1 MAERGGSGAA
11 GAAATADRGAEG
23 MGSVKRTRVVI
34 LDFGS
39 QYTHL
44 IARRIRECGVYS
56 EVLRFDAASA
66 EIAESTGAIV
76 LSGGPSSI
84 YDEDAP
90 KPDPAIYDLGVPV
103 LGICYGMQ
111 AMSEA
116 LGGKVARGTTR
127 EYGPMGF
134 SPEGEH
140 RLFDGLAESN
150 QVWMSHGDEVVAPPD
165 GFEVLG
171 RSADGKIASIGSD
184 ERKLYGLQFHPE
196 VVHTERGK
204 RLLENYVHGIAG
216 IPSNWSPESF
226 VEEAIE
232 AIRAEVGDSTV
243 VCALSGGVDSSVMS
257 VLIHRAIGDRLVP
270 IFVDNGVLRK
280 NEEHDVI
287 GRLAGGLGLKVDK
300 VDARER
306 FLTKLAGVEDPER
319 KRKIIGTEFIRV
331 FEEEANRI
339 GGVEYLAQ
347 GTLYPDVI
355 ESVSVKGPSATIKSH
370 HNVGGLPERMHLKLI
385 EPLKTLFKD
394 EVRKV
399 GAELGIDPD
408 ILGRHPFPG
417 PGLAVRIL
425 GEVTAERVALLQ
437 EADAIAIEEIRN
449 AGLYDDIWQAFV
461 VLLPVKTVGVMG
473 DERTYEHV
481 VAVRAVHSLDGMT
494 AHWFPMPHEVLER
507 MSARIINEV
516 RGVNRVCYD
525 ISSKPPST
533 IEWE

>member
-1 MAERGGSGAA
+1 MEKPLGATLGRSGTHPAPGRA
-11 GAAATADRGAEG
+11 
-23 MGSVKRTRVVI
+23 RVVI

-44 IARRIRECGVYS
+44 IARRVRECRVFS
-56 EVLRFDAASA
+56 EVERYDTPADELGENVSA
-66 EIAESTGAIV
+66 II

-84 YDEDAP
+84 WSDDSP
-90 KPDPAIYDLGVPV
+90 SPDPRIYELGVPV

-111 AMSEA
+111 AMSHA
-116 LGGKVARGTTR
+116 LGGKVSPGETR
-127 EYGPMGF
+127 EYGPMRFEGDASHPLF
-134 SPEGEH
+134 SGVEGQT
-140 RLFDGLAESN
+140 L
-150 QVWMSHGDEVVAPPD
+150 VWMSHGDEVIEPPP

-171 RSADGKIASIGSD
+171 RSADGKIAAIGSD
-184 ERKLYGLQFHPE
+184 ERQLYGLQFHPE
-196 VVHTERGK
+196 VVHTERGGDIVS
-204 RLLENYVHGIAG
+204 NFVHGIVGLDSSWTPA
-216 IPSNWSPESF
+216 SF
-226 VEEAIE
+226 VDETVE
-232 AIRAEVGDSTV
+232 AIRREVGDSKV

-270 IFVDNGVLRK
+270 IFVDNGLLRK
-280 NEEHDVI
+280 NEDTEVI
-287 GRLAGGLGLKVDK
+287 RKLRDGLGIPIDI
-300 VDARER
+300 VDAKAR
-306 FLTKLAGVEDPER
+306 FLDALRSIEDPES
-319 KRKIIGTEFIRV
+319 KRKIIGREFIHV

-339 GGVEYLAQ
+339 GDVDFLAQ

-370 HNVGGLPERMHLKLI
+370 HNVGGLPKRMNLKLI
-385 EPLKTLFKD
+385 EPLRTLFKD

-399 GAELGIDPD
+399 GAELGIDAE

-425 GEVTAERVALLQ
+425 GDITEERLAVLR
-437 EADAIAIEEIRN
+437 EADAIAIDEIRA

-461 VLLPVKTVGVMG
+461 VLLPVRSVGVMG

-494 AHWFPMPHEVLER
+494 AQWFPMPPEVLGR
-507 MSARIINEV
+507 ISARIINEV

>member
-1 MAERGGSGAA
+1 MERPLGATLGPGGEHPAPGRA
-11 GAAATADRGAEG
+11 
-23 MGSVKRTRVVI
+23 RVII

-44 IARRIRECGVYS
+44 IARRVRECQVFS
-56 EVLRFDAASA
+56 EVERFDTPADELGDDVAA
-66 EIAESTGAIV
+66 II

-84 YDEDAP
+84 WSDDAP
-90 KPDPAIYDLGVPV
+90 APDPRVFELGVPV

-111 AMSEA
+111 AMSHA
-116 LGGKVARGTTR
+116 LGGDVRPGTTR
-127 EYGPMGF
+127 EYGPMRFTPDPAHPLFAGI
-134 SPEGEH
+134 EGE
-140 RLFDGLAESN
+140 SV
-150 QVWMSHGDEVVAPPD
+150 VWMSHGDEVISPPP
-165 GFEVLG
+165 GFKVLG
-171 RSADGKIASIGSD
+171 RSADGKIAAVGSD
-184 ERKLYGLQFHPE
+184 ERRLYGLQFHPE
-196 VVHTERGK
+196 VVHTERG
-204 RLLENYVHGIAG
+204 REIVSSFVHGIAG
-216 IPSNWSPESF
+216 LEPTWTPASF
-226 VEEAIE
+226 VEESVE
-232 AIRAEVGDSTV
+232 AIRGTVGDGKV

-270 IFVDNGVLRK
+270 IFVDNGLLRK
-280 NEEHDVI
+280 DEDKEVI
-287 GRLAGGLGLKVDK
+287 RKLKEGLGLPVDI
-300 VDARER
+300 VDARDR
-306 FLTKLAGVEDPER
+306 FLDALRSIEDPES
-319 KRKIIGTEFIRV
+319 KRKIIGREFIHV
-331 FEEEANRI
+331 FEEEAKRI
-339 GGVEYLAQ
+339 GDVEFLAQ

-370 HNVGGLPERMHLKLI
+370 HNVGGLPKRMNLTLI
-385 EPLKTLFKD
+385 EPLRTLFKD

-399 GAELGIDPD
+399 GSELGIAPE

-425 GEVTAERVALLQ
+425 GDVTAERLAVLR
-437 EADAIAIEEIRN
+437 EADAIAISEIRS

-461 VLLPVKTVGVMG
+461 VLLPVRSVGVMG

-494 AHWFPMPHEVLER
+494 AQWYPMPSEVLGR
-507 MSARIINEV
+507 ISARIINEV

>member
-1 MAERGGSGAA
+1 MTTQPMTAAGSGAVDVA
-11 GAAATADRGAEG
+11 GTG
-23 MGSVKRTRVVI
+23 RTRVAI

-44 IARRIRECGVYS
+44 IARRVRECGVYS
-56 EVLRFDAASA
+56 EVVRFDASPE
-66 EIAESTGAIV
+66 EIAEGTGAII
-76 LSGGPSSI
+76 LSGSPFSI
-84 YDEDAP
+84 YGEDAP
-90 KPDPAIYDLGVPV
+90 KPDPSVFELGIPM

-116 LGGKVARGTTR
+116 LGGKVSPGTTR

-134 SPEGEH
+134 SPTGGH
-140 RLFDGLAESN
+140 RLFEGIEETTK
-150 QVWMSHGDEVVAPPD
+150 VWMSHGDEVIEPPP

-171 RSADGKIASIGSD
+171 RSADGKIASMGSD
-184 ERKLYGLQFHPE
+184 ERRFYGLQFHPE
-196 VVHTERGK
+196 VVHTDHGK
-204 RLLENYVHGIAG
+204 RVLENYVHEICGIAG
-216 IPSNWSPESF
+216 DWSPASF
-226 VEEAIE
+226 VEETIE
-232 AIRAEVGDSTV
+232 AIRTQVGEGRV

-280 NEEHDVI
+280 NEDREVI
-287 GRLAGGLGLKVDK
+287 ERLRAKLGLNVDI
-300 VDARER
+300 VDARDR
-306 FLTKLAGVEDPER
+306 FLEKLKGVEDPER

-331 FEEEANRI
+331 FEEEAEKL
-339 GGVEYLAQ
+339 GDASYLAQ

-370 HNVGGLPERMHLKLI
+370 HNVGGLPEHMDLELI

-425 GEVTAERVALLQ
+425 GEVTAERVRILQ
-437 EADAIAIEEIRN
+437 DADAIAMAEIRE

-461 VLLPVKTVGVMG
+461 VLLPVRSVGVMG

-481 VAVRAVHSLDGMT
+481 AALRAVHSLDGMT
-494 AHWFPMPHEVLER
+494 AHWFPIPHEVLER
-507 MSARIINEV
+507 ISARVINEV
-516 RGVNRVCYD
+516 KGINRVCYD

>member
-1 MAERGGSGAA
+1 MGGQPLAAPRTPAEDTA
-11 GAAATADRGAEG
+11 GTR
-23 MGSVKRTRVVI
+23 RTRVVI

-44 IARRIRECGVYS
+44 IARRVRECGVYS
-56 EVLRFDAASA
+56 EVVRFDASPS
-66 EIAESTGAIV
+66 EIAEGTGAII
-76 LSGGPSSI
+76 LSGSPFSI
-84 YDEDAP
+84 YGEDAP
-90 KPDPAIYDLGVPV
+90 KPDPAVFGLGIPM

-116 LGGKVARGTTR
+116 LGGKVSSGTTR

-134 SPEGEH
+134 SPTGEH
-140 RLFDGLAESN
+140 RLFDGLDGTTK
-150 QVWMSHGDEVVAPPD
+150 VWMSHGDEVVEPPP

-171 RSADGKIASIGSD
+171 RSADGKIASMGSD
-184 ERKLYGLQFHPE
+184 ERRFYGLQFHPE

-204 RLLENYVHGIAG
+204 RVIENYVHKISG
-216 IPSNWSPESF
+216 IPSNWSPASF
-226 VEEAIE
+226 VEETIA
-232 AIRAEVGDSTV
+232 AIREQVGDGKV

-257 VLIHRAIGDRLVP
+257 VLIHRAIGDKLVP

-280 NEEHDVI
+280 NEDRDVI
-287 GRLAGGLGLKVDK
+287 ERLRTKLGLNVDI
-300 VDARER
+300 VDARDR
-306 FLTKLAGVEDPER
+306 FLSKLAGVEDPEK
-319 KRKIIGTEFIRV
+319 KRKIIGNEFIRV
-331 FEEEANRI
+331 FEEQARKV
-339 GGVEYLAQ
+339 GDVGFLAQ

-370 HNVGGLPERMHLKLI
+370 HNVGGLPEHMDLELI

-399 GAELGIDPD
+399 GTELGIDPD

-425 GEVTAERVALLQ
+425 GEVTAERVAILQ
-437 EADAIAIEEIRN
+437 EADAIALGEMRK
-449 AGLYDDIWQAFV
+449 AGLYDDIWQAFA
-461 VLLPVKTVGVMG
+461 VLLPIKTVGVMG
-473 DERTYEHV
+473 DERTYENV
-481 VAVRAVHSLDGMT
+481 VVIRAVDSLDGMT
-494 AHWFPMPHEVLER
+494 AHWFQMPHEVLER

>member
-1 MAERGGSGAA
+1 MSGQSLATPNAGVDEMTGS
-11 GAAATADRGAEG
+11 R
-23 MGSVKRTRVVI
+23 RTRVVI

-44 IARRIRECGVYS
+44 IARRVRECGVYS
-56 EVLRFDAASA
+56 EVLRFDVAPS
-66 EIAESTGAIV
+66 EIAEGTGAII
-76 LSGGPSSI
+76 LSGGPFSI
-84 YDEDAP
+84 YGEDAP
-90 KPDPAIYDLGVPV
+90 KPDPGIYELGIPM

-111 AMSEA
+111 AMTEA
-116 LGGKVARGTTR
+116 LGGKVSPGTTR

-134 SPEGEH
+134 EPGDKH
-140 RLFDGLAESN
+140 RLFEGLEGLTK
-150 QVWMSHGDEVVAPPD
+150 VWMSHGDEVVEPPA

-171 RSADGKIASIGSD
+171 RSADGKIASIGWD
-184 ERKLYGLQFHPE
+184 ERRFFGLQFHPE

-204 RLLENYVHGIAG
+204 LVLENYVHEICG
-216 IPSNWSPESF
+216 IPSNWSPASF
-226 VEEAIE
+226 VEETVA
-232 AIRAEVGDSTV
+232 AIRKQVGDGKV

-257 VLIHRAIGDRLVP
+257 VLIHRAIGDNLVP

-280 NEEHDVI
+280 NEDHEVI
-287 GRLAGGLGLKVDK
+287 ERLRTKLGLKVGV
-300 VDARER
+300 VDAKGR
-306 FLTKLAGVEDPER
+306 FLDKLAQVEDPEK

-331 FEEEANRI
+331 FEEEAKKLGDI
-339 GGVEYLAQ
+339 KFLAQ

-355 ESVSVKGPSATIKSH
+355 ESISVKGPSATIKSH
-370 HNVGGLPERMHLKLI
+370 HNVGGLPEHMDLELI

-425 GEVTAERVALLQ
+425 GEVTRERVAILQ
-437 EADAIAIEEIRN
+437 EADAIAIEEMRN
-449 AGLYDDIWQAFV
+449 AGLYNDIWQAFA
-461 VLLPVKTVGVMG
+461 VLLPIKTVGVMG
-473 DERTYEHV
+473 DERTYENV
-481 VAVRAVHSLDGMT
+481 VVVRAVDSLDGMT
-494 AHWFPMPHEVLER
+494 AHWFQMPHEVLER
-507 MSARIINEV
+507 ISARIINEV

>member
-1 MAERGGSGAA
+1 MSTGPLTAQRGGA
-11 GAAATADRGAEG
+11 GARATG
-23 MGSVKRTRVVI
+23 RTRVVI

-44 IARRIRECGVYS
+44 IARRVRECGVYS
-56 EVLRFDAASA
+56 EVMRFDSA
-66 EIAESTGAIV
+66 PSDVADGTGAVI

-84 YDEDAP
+84 YDENAP
-90 KPDPAIYDLGVPV
+90 KPDVGIYELGVPM

-111 AMSEA
+111 AMTEA
-116 LGGKVARGTTR
+116 LGGRVASGTTR

-134 SPEGEH
+134 EPAGSHTLFSGVEG
-140 RLFDGLAESN
+140 RTK
-150 QVWMSHGDEVVAPPD
+150 VWMSHGDEVVEPPP
-165 GFEVLG
+165 GFDVLG
-171 RSADGKIASIGSD
+171 RSTDGKIASIGSD
-184 ERKLYGLQFHPE
+184 ERRFYGLQFHPE
-196 VVHTERGK
+196 VVHTEIGK
-204 RLLENYVHGIAG
+204 RVLENYVHAICG
-216 IPSNWSPESF
+216 IPSNWSPASF
-226 VEEAIE
+226 VGETVE
-232 AIRAEVGDSTV
+232 AIRARVGDGKV

-270 IFVDNGVLRK
+270 VFVDNGVLRK
-280 NEEHDVI
+280 NEDREVVE
-287 GRLAGGLGLKVDK
+287 RLRARLGLNVHI

-306 FLTKLAGVEDPER
+306 FLDRLAGVVEPER

-331 FEEEANRI
+331 FEEEARKL
-339 GGVEYLAQ
+339 GQVRFLAQ

-370 HNVGGLPERMHLKLI
+370 HNVGGLPDHMDLELI

-394 EVRKV
+394 EVREV

-425 GEVTAERVALLQ
+425 GEVTRERVRILQ
-437 EADAIAIEEIRN
+437 EADAIAMAEIRA

-461 VLLPVKTVGVMG
+461 VLLPVRSVGVMG

-481 VAVRAVHSLDGMT
+481 AALRAVHSLDGMT

-507 MSARIINEV
+507 ISARIINEV
-516 RGVNRVCYD
+516 KGINRVCYD

>member
-1 MAERGGSGAA
+1 MSGQSLATPNAGVDEMTGS
-11 GAAATADRGAEG
+11 R
-23 MGSVKRTRVVI
+23 RTRVVI

-44 IARRIRECGVYS
+44 IARRVRECGVYS
-56 EVLRFDAASA
+56 EVLRFDAAPS
-66 EIAESTGAIV
+66 EIAEDTGAII
-76 LSGGPSSI
+76 LSGSPFSI
-84 YDEDAP
+84 YGDDAP
-90 KPDPAIYDLGVPV
+90 KPDPGIYELGIPM

-111 AMSEA
+111 AMTEA
-116 LGGKVARGTTR
+116 LGGKVSPGTTR

-134 SPEGEH
+134 EPGDKH
-140 RLFDGLAESN
+140 RLFEGLEGPTK
-150 QVWMSHGDEVVAPPD
+150 VWMSHGDEVTEPPE

-171 RSADGKIASIGSD
+171 RSADGKIASIGSN
-184 ERKLYGLQFHPE
+184 ERRFFGLQFHPE
-196 VVHTERGK
+196 VVHTEHGK
-204 RLLENYVHGIAG
+204 LVFENYVHEICG
-216 IPSNWSPESF
+216 IPSNWSPASF
-226 VEEAIE
+226 V
-232 AIRAEVGDSTV
+232 
-243 VCALSGGVDSSVMS
+243 LF
-257 VLIHRAIGDRLVP
+257 P

-280 NEEHDVI
+280 SEDHEVI
-287 GRLAGGLGLKVDK
+287 ERLKAKLGLSIDI
-300 VDARER
+300 VDAKDR
-306 FLTKLAGVEDPER
+306 FLDRLAGVEDPEK

-331 FEEEANRI
+331 FEEEAKKLGDIRF
-339 GGVEYLAQ
+339 LAQ

-355 ESVSVKGPSATIKSH
+355 ESISVKGPSATIKSH
-370 HNVGGLPERMHLKLI
+370 HNVGGLPEHMDLELI

-399 GAELGIDPD
+399 GAELGIDAA

-425 GEVTAERVALLQ
+425 GEVTAERVAILQ
-437 EADAIAIEEIRN
+437 EADAIAIEEMRN
-449 AGLYDDIWQAFV
+449 AGLYNDIWQAFA
-461 VLLPVKTVGVMG
+461 VLLPIKTVGVMG
-473 DERTYEHV
+473 DERTYENV
-481 VAVRAVHSLDGMT
+481 VVIRAVDSLDGMT

>member
-1 MAERGGSGAA
+1 MTRGDEGSTG
-11 GAAATADRGAEG
+11 GVATSGTDDREG
-23 MGSVKRTRVVI
+23 KVGVERTRVVI

-56 EVLRFDAASA
+56 EVMRFDADPL
-66 EIAESTGAIV
+66 EIARGTSAIV

-84 YDEDAP
+84 YDEGAP
-90 KPDPAIYDLGVPV
+90 RPNPGIFGAGIPV

-111 AMSEA
+111 AMTEA
-116 LGGKVARGTTR
+116 LGGTVAAGTTH

-134 SPEGEH
+134 EPETGH
-140 RLFDGLAESN
+140 PLFAGLDRQT
-150 QVWMSHGDEVVAPPD
+150 QVWMSHGDEVVEPPP
-165 GFEVLG
+165 GFSVLG
-171 RSADGKIASIGSD
+171 RSADGKVASIGND
-184 ERKLYGLQFHPE
+184 AKRFYGLQFHPE
-196 VVHTERGK
+196 VIHTERGK
-204 RLLENYVHGIAG
+204 RVLENYLHEIAG
-216 IPSNWSPESF
+216 IPSNWSPASF
-226 VEEAIE
+226 VGETID
-232 AIRAEVGDSTV
+232 AIRAEVGEGRV

-257 VLIHRAIGDRLVP
+257 VLLHKAIGDRLIP
-270 IFVDNGVLRK
+270 IFVDNGLLRK
-280 NEEHDVI
+280 NEDRDVI
-287 GRLAGGLGLKVDK
+287 ERLREKLDLKVDI

-306 FLTKLAGVEDPER
+306 FLTGLAGVEDPER

-331 FEEEANRI
+331 FEEEAKAQ
-339 GGVEYLAQ
+339 GDVEFLAQ

-370 HNVGGLPERMHLKLI
+370 HNVGGLPERMNLKLI

-399 GAELGIDPD
+399 GAELGIDAD

-417 PGLAVRIL
+417 PGLAVRIV
-425 GEVTAERVALLQ
+425 GDVTPERVAVLQ

-461 VLLPVKTVGVMG
+461 VLLPVRSVGVMG

-507 MSARIINEV
+507 ISTRIINEV

-525 ISSKPPST
+525 VSSKPPST

>member
-1 MAERGGSGAA
+1 MTERS
-11 GAAATADRGAEG
+11 AATVGGDRERTE
-23 MGSVKRTRVVI
+23 SVERTRVVI

-56 EVLRFDAASA
+56 EVMRYDSDPLK
-66 EIAESTGAIV
+66 IAEGTGAIV

-84 YDEDAP
+84 YDEGAP
-90 KPDPAIYDLGVPV
+90 RPNPGIFGMGIPV

-111 AMSEA
+111 AMAEA
-116 LGGKVARGTTR
+116 LGGEVVPGTTR

-134 SPEGEH
+134 EPVDGGA
-140 RLFDGLAESN
+140 LFDGFSGRS
-150 QVWMSHGDEVVAPPD
+150 QVWMSHGDEVGTPPP
-165 GFEVLG
+165 GFKVLG
-171 RSADGKIASIGSD
+171 RSADGKVASIGND
-184 ERKLYGLQFHPE
+184 AKRFYGLQFHPE

-204 RLLENYVHGIAG
+204 KILENYLHAIAG
-216 IPSNWSPESF
+216 IPSDWSPESF
-226 VEEAIE
+226 VEEAIA
-232 AIRAEVGDSTV
+232 AILDEVGDGKV
-243 VCALSGGVDSSVMS
+243 VCAISGGVDSSVMS
-257 VLIHRAIGDRLVP
+257 VLLHKAIGDRLVP
-270 IFVDNGVLRK
+270 IFVDNGLLRK
-280 NEEHDVI
+280 NEDRDVI
-287 GRLAGGLGLKVDK
+287 DRLREKLGLKVDI

-306 FLTKLAGVEDPER
+306 FLTALKGVEDPER

-331 FEEEANRI
+331 FEEEARKF
-339 GGVEYLAQ
+339 GDAEFLAQ

-370 HNVGGLPERMHLKLI
+370 HNVGGLPELMHLKLI

-399 GAELGIDPD
+399 GSELGIDPD

-425 GEVTAERVALLQ
+425 GDVTAERVAVLQ
-437 EADAIAIEEIRN
+437 EADAIAIEEIRR

-461 VLLPVKTVGVMG
+461 VLLPVRSVGVMG

-507 MSARIINEV
+507 ISTRIINSV

>member
-1 MAERGGSGAA
+1 MSRQSLAAPNA
-11 GAAATADRGAEG
+11 GANDVTGAR
-23 MGSVKRTRVVI
+23 RTRVVI

-44 IARRIRECGVYS
+44 IARRVRECGVYS
-56 EVLRFDAASA
+56 EVLRFDAPPP
-66 EIAESTGAIV
+66 EIAEGTGAII
-76 LSGGPSSI
+76 LSGSPFSI
-84 YDEDAP
+84 YGDDAP
-90 KPDPAIYDLGVPV
+90 KPDPGIYELGIPV

-111 AMSEA
+111 AMTEA
-116 LGGKVARGTTR
+116 LGGRVTSGTTR

-134 SPEGEH
+134 EPSGSH
-140 RLFDGLAESN
+140 ALFGGLTGATK
-150 QVWMSHGDEVVAPPD
+150 VWMSHGDEVEVPPE

-171 RSADGKIASIGSD
+171 RSADGKVASIGSD
-184 ERKLYGLQFHPE
+184 ELRFYGLQFHPE

-204 RLLENYVHGIAG
+204 RILENYVHEICG
-216 IPSNWSPESF
+216 IPSNWSPASF
-226 VEEAIE
+226 VEETIA
-232 AIRAEVGDSTV
+232 AIRKQVGDAKV

-257 VLIHRAIGDRLVP
+257 VLIHRAIGDNLIP

-280 NEEHDVI
+280 NEDHDVI
-287 GRLAGGLGLKVDK
+287 ERLRTKLNLKVDI
-300 VDARER
+300 VDARAR
-306 FLTKLAGVEDPER
+306 FLDKLAGVDDPEK

-331 FEEEANRI
+331 FEEEAKKVGDARF
-339 GGVEYLAQ
+339 LAQ

-370 HNVGGLPERMHLKLI
+370 HNVGGLPEHMNLELI

-425 GEVTAERVALLQ
+425 GEVTRERVAILQ
-437 EADAIAIEEIRN
+437 EADAIAIAEMRK
-449 AGLYDDIWQAFV
+449 AGLYDDIWQAFA
-461 VLLPVKTVGVMG
+461 VLLPIKTVGVMG
-473 DERTYEHV
+473 DERTYENV
-481 VAVRAVHSLDGMT
+481 VVVRAVDSLDGMT
-494 AHWFPMPHEVLER
+494 AHWFKMPHEVLER
-507 MSARIINEV
+507 ISTRIINEV

>member
-1 MAERGGSGAA
+1 MTKDTLTRRTRGDTPGAAER
-11 GAAATADRGAEG
+11 
-23 MGSVKRTRVVI
+23 RTRVVI

-44 IARRIRECGVYS
+44 IARRVRECGVYS
-56 EVLRFDAASA
+56 EVVRFDAAPSEVA
-66 EIAESTGAIV
+66 EGTGAMI

-90 KPDPAIYDLGVPV
+90 RPDPAIFDLGIPT
-103 LGICYGMQ
+103 LGICYGMH
-111 AMSEA
+111 AMTEA
-116 LGGKVARGTTR
+116 LGGKVGSGETR
-127 EYGPMGF
+127 EYGPMRF
-134 SPEGEH
+134 SPTGPHTLFEGLEDAP
-140 RLFDGLAESN
+140 R
-150 QVWMSHGDEVVAPPD
+150 VWMSHGDEALEPPA

-184 ERKLYGLQFHPE
+184 GRRFYGLQFHPE
-196 VVHTERGK
+196 VVHTECGK
-204 RLLENYVHGIAG
+204 RIIENFVHGISG
-216 IPSNWSPESF
+216 IPSNWSPASF
-226 VEEAIE
+226 VEETVE
-232 AIRAEVGDSTV
+232 AIRERVGNSTV

-280 NEEHDVI
+280 NEDRDVVT
-287 GRLAGGLGLKVDK
+287 RLRDKLGLNIDIVN
-300 VDARER
+300 ARDR
-306 FLTKLAGVEDPER
+306 FLDKLAGVEEPEK

-331 FEEEANRI
+331 FEDEAKKI
-339 GGVEYLAQ
+339 GGVRFLAQ

-370 HNVGGLPERMHLKLI
+370 HNVGGLPEHMDLELI

-399 GAELGIDPD
+399 GAELDIDPD

-425 GEVTAERVALLQ
+425 GDVTRERVAVLQ
-437 EADAIAIEEIRN
+437 EADAIAMEEIRK

-461 VLLPVKTVGVMG
+461 VLLPVRSVGVMG

-481 VAVRAVHSLDGMT
+481 VAVRAVHSMDGMT
-494 AHWFPMPHEVLER
+494 AHWFPMPHDVLER
-507 MSARIINEV
+507 ISTRIINEV

>member
-1 MAERGGSGAA
+1 MSGQPLAAQDA
-11 GAAATADRGAEG
+11 GADEMACTR
-23 MGSVKRTRVVI
+23 RTRVVI

-44 IARRIRECGVYS
+44 IARRVRECGVYS
-56 EVLRFDAASA
+56 EVVRFDTPLA
-66 EIAESTGAIV
+66 EIAEGTGAII
-76 LSGGPSSI
+76 LSGSPFSI
-84 YDEDAP
+84 YGDGSP
-90 KPDPAIYDLGVPV
+90 KPDPGIYELGIPL

-111 AMSEA
+111 AMTEA
-116 LGGKVARGTTR
+116 LGGKVSPGTTR

-134 SPEGEH
+134 EPGDAH
-140 RLFDGLAESN
+140 RLFEGLPGTTK
-150 QVWMSHGDEVVAPPD
+150 VWMSHGDEVMEPPA

-184 ERKLYGLQFHPE
+184 ERRFFGLQFHPE
-196 VVHTERGK
+196 VVHTEHGK
-204 RLLENYVHGIAG
+204 LVLENYVHEICG
-216 IPSNWSPESF
+216 IPSNWSPASF
-226 VEEAIE
+226 VEETVA
-232 AIRAEVGDSTV
+232 AIRKQVGGSKV
-243 VCALSGGVDSSVMS
+243 ICALSGGVDSSVMS
-257 VLIHRAIGDRLVP
+257 VLIHRAIGDNLFP

-280 NEEHDVI
+280 SEDHEVI
-287 GRLAGGLGLKVDK
+287 ERLRTKLGLDIDI
-300 VDARER
+300 VDAKSR
-306 FLTKLAGVEDPER
+306 FLDKLTGVLDPEK

-331 FEEEANRI
+331 FEEEAEKLGSI
-339 GGVEYLAQ
+339 GFLAQ

-370 HNVGGLPERMHLKLI
+370 HNVGGLPEHMDLELI

-425 GEVTAERVALLQ
+425 GEVTVERVAILQ
-437 EADAIAIEEIRN
+437 DADAIAIEEMRS
-449 AGLYDDIWQAFV
+449 AGLYDDIWQAFA
-461 VLLPVKTVGVMG
+461 VLLPIKTVGVMG
-473 DERTYEHV
+473 DERTYENV
-481 VAVRAVHSLDGMT
+481 VVVRAVDSLDGMT

-507 MSARIINEV
+507 ISARIINEV